1 MAEEKMQLEDCT
13 LPHTPNN
20 RGVSYR
26 SPRPETGLTKYHNRT
41 GLDDLCVRFII
52 NLPEEDL
59 SSVARI
65 CFQIEEAQWFYED
78 FVRPLDPTLPSM
90 TLRSFSLR
98 IFQHCPLLAPFS
110 VENHTKAFEE
120 FLQYKTRVPV
130 RGAILLNEAMD
141 STILVKGWKKGAN
154 WSFPRGKIN
163 KDEDDLECAIREVYE
178 ETGYD
183 LHAAGLVPENRDV
196 KYIEVTM
203 REQQLRLYVF
213 RNVPMETHFQPRTRK
228 EISKIQWY
236 KLSELPAFRKKGA
249 QNQNDAAAA
258 ANANKFYMVAPFLV
272 PLKKWVVQQ
281 KKRDAIKGP
290 SDAQFQPH
298 PLHDELVT
306 EDDVWQTEP
315 VTDAST
321 RTPALDTL
329 EGATMELQRL
339 LKVQPAAAQ
348 STSVS
353 ISSES
358 GGDKGASLLAIL
370 QAKNQAAVKAA
381 PAAPVPHTPLDHT
394 IGEISQPR
402 SPHGQHHPQ
411 QRAPLASYQHP
422 PGFSVAP
429 DGTPQQW
436 AFSQQGNAEGMAHQ
450 VRQQDPSLTNGPLY
464 GHLQPP
470 LRHPQP
476 LPPQVQKSLLSRGT
490 FADSTP
496 PPPPKHAQGTL
507 NQSVPTAQYQQAY
520 FQQQT
525 QNLLYQPKPPAGQLS
540 NQSMALLG
548 VLKSDTKAINP
559 DRGQDPGSCGQPT
572 PAHVQQSSGP
582 VHTNPNQA
590 MSQRGQQLVD
600 PAHRSALLNMF
611 KKPITSSPP
620 ANQPAELPATTASA
634 ALLKGISTTRGDN
647 QDIPSPVFQNRSTQ
661 PVSSSPLSRPPQGPA
676 DLATQMSSHN
686 LSLQSQQIGGTE
698 YRSPRSTSGY
708 SPRITET
715 RSVYNQG
722 AINQLAVLNN
732 SPQLHS
738 SHVLQH
744 MESVNKPTGP
754 RSPAMAALLGA
765 AGADKP
771 ASLASPPAASA
782 LPAPA
787 TLQRKPEMS
796 TEQRQKLLS
805 LFGKP
810 QSPSPGPGYAV
821 DDKGKTREII
831 PPDMGGMRSRV
842 ASLASAS
849 GQGLP
854 EGLPES
860 RRGSQTPISPA
871 DRSFLLGY
879 LTSVANNSK

>member
-1 MAEEKMQLEDCT
+1 MAEEKMQLEDW
-13 LPHTPNN
+13 
-20 RGVSYR
+20 
-26 SPRPETGLTKYHNRT
+26 
-41 GLDDLCVRFII
+41 LDDLCVRFII

-213 RNVPMETHFQPRTRK
+213 RNIPMDTHFQPRTRK

-281 KKRDAIKGP
+281 KKRDAVKGP
-290 SDAQFQPH
+290 NDAQFQPH

-348 STSVS
+348 SASVP

-394 IGEISQPR
+394 IGEVPQPR
-402 SPHGQHHPQ
+402 SPHGQHHSQ
-411 QRAPLASYQHP
+411 QRVPLASYQHP
-422 PGFSVAP
+422 PGFPVAP

-436 AFSQQGNAEGMAHQ
+436 AFSQHGNAEGMAH
-450 VRQQDPSLTNGPLY
+450 
-464 GHLQPP
+464 
-470 LRHPQP
+470 
-476 LPPQVQKSLLSRGT
+476 
-490 FADSTP
+490 
-496 PPPPKHAQGTL
+496 
-507 NQSVPTAQYQQAY
+507 
-520 FQQQT
+520 
-525 QNLLYQPKPPAGQLS
+525 
-540 NQSMALLG
+540 
-548 VLKSDTKAINP
+548 
-559 DRGQDPGSCGQPT
+559 
-572 PAHVQQSSGP
+572 
-582 VHTNPNQA
+582 QA

-611 KKPITSSPP
+611 KKPETSSPL

-634 ALLKGISTTRGDN
+634 ALLEGISTTRGDN
-647 QDIPSPVFQNRSTQ
+647 QDIPSPVFQNRSIQ

-698 YRSPRSTSGY
+698 CRGPHSTSGY
-708 SPRITET
+708 SPSITET

-732 SPQLHS
+732 PPQLQS
-738 SHVLQH
+738 SHVSQH
-744 MESVNKPTGP
+744 MESMNKPIGP

-787 TLQRKPEMS
+787 ALQRKPEMS

-810 QSPSPGPGYAV
+810 QSPSLGPGYAV
-821 DDKGKTREII
+821 DDKGKTREIM

-842 ASLASAS
+842 ASLVSAS

>member
-1 MAEEKMQLEDCT
+1 MAEEKMQLEDW
-13 LPHTPNN
+13 
-20 RGVSYR
+20 
-26 SPRPETGLTKYHNRT
+26 
-41 GLDDLCVRFII
+41 LDDLCVRFII

-213 RNVPMETHFQPRTRK
+213 RNVPMDTHFQPRTRK

-281 KKRDAIKGP
+281 KKRDAVKGP
-290 SDAQFQPH
+290 NDAQFQPH

-348 STSVS
+348 STSVP

-394 IGEISQPR
+394 IGEVPQPR

-411 QRAPLASYQHP
+411 QRVPLASYQHP
-422 PGFSVAP
+422 PGFPVAP

-436 AFSQQGNAEGMAHQ
+436 AFSQQGNAEGMAH
-450 VRQQDPSLTNGPLY
+450 
-464 GHLQPP
+464 
-470 LRHPQP
+470 
-476 LPPQVQKSLLSRGT
+476 
-490 FADSTP
+490 
-496 PPPPKHAQGTL
+496 
-507 NQSVPTAQYQQAY
+507 
-520 FQQQT
+520 
-525 QNLLYQPKPPAGQLS
+525 
-540 NQSMALLG
+540 
-548 VLKSDTKAINP
+548 
-559 DRGQDPGSCGQPT
+559 
-572 PAHVQQSSGP
+572 
-582 VHTNPNQA
+582 QA

-611 KKPITSSPP
+611 KKPETSSPP

-686 LSLQSQQIGGTE
+686 LSLHSQQIGGTE
-698 YRSPRSTSGY
+698 YRSPHSTSGY
-708 SPRITET
+708 NPRIMET

-732 SPQLHS
+732 SPQSHS
-738 SHVLQH
+738 SHVSQH
-744 MESVNKPTGP
+744 MESANKPIGL
-754 RSPAMAALLGA
+754 RSPAMATLLGA

-771 ASLASPPAASA
+771 TSLASPPAASA

-787 TLQRKPEMS
+787 ALQRKPEMS

-810 QSPSPGPGYAV
+810 QSPSPACEDGVYASISSFGRRIDLLVNVAGVMDSFSSV
-821 DDKGKTREII
+821 DGVTNAEWDRVMAVNLTVPVK
-831 PPDMGGMRSRV
+831 MMRSVLPFMKEKRTGAIVNVSSTAGLSGAV
-842 ASLASAS
+842 AGIAYTCSKHGLIGATKNVAWRFRKEGIRCNAVLPGAIDSRIGKAIATGHGDEFDVEAYAQVEPVHALQTHASGSTPDITPLEVAQAVIYLASDQARTINGVS
-849 GQGLP
+849 LP
-854 EGLPES
+854 IDQAWG
-860 RRGSQTPISPA
+860 
-871 DRSFLLGY
+871 
-879 LTSVANNSK
+879 VV

>member
-1 MAEEKMQLEDCT
+1 MAEEKMQLEDW
-13 LPHTPNN
+13 
-20 RGVSYR
+20 
-26 SPRPETGLTKYHNRT
+26 
-41 GLDDLCVRFII
+41 LDDLCVRFII

-163 KDEDDLECAIREVYE
+163 KDEDDLECAVREVYE

-183 LHAAGLVPENRDV
+183 LHAAGLVPENRDDV

-213 RNVPMETHFQPRTRK
+213 RDVPMDTHFQPRTRK

-236 KLSELPAFRKKGA
+236 KLSELPAFRKKGN
-249 QNQNDAAAA
+249 QPQNDAAAA

-281 KKRDAIKGP
+281 KRKDAVKAANEAHFNP
-290 SDAQFQPH
+290 YSLH
-298 PLHDELVT
+298 EEPLT

-315 VTDAST
+315 ATDVSN
-321 RTPALDTL
+321 RTPGLDTL
-329 EGATMELQRL
+329 EGATQELQRL
-339 LKVQPAAAQ
+339 LKVKPTAAQ
-348 STSVS
+348 ATSKPASPDVGS
-353 ISSES
+353 
-358 GGDKGASLLAIL
+358 DKGASLLAIL
-370 QAKNQAAVKAA
+370 QAKNQAAAQGM
-381 PAAPVPHTPLDHT
+381 PITQLPHTPLDHT
-394 IGEISQPR
+394 TREAPLPH

-411 QRAPLASYQHP
+411 QRAPLASYQAP
-422 PGFSVAP
+422 PEFPVVP
-429 DGTPQQW
+429 DGTPQSW
-436 AFSQQGNAEGMAHQ
+436 AFNQSGNSGPVPPQ
-450 VRQQDPSLTNGPLY
+450 VRHHDPSMMGGPAY
-464 GHLQPP
+464 VPHPP

-476 LPPQVQKSLLSRGT
+476 LPPQVQQTLLARGG
-490 FADSTP
+490 FADTTP
-496 PPPPKHAQGTL
+496 PPPPKHAQGTV
-507 NQSVPTAQYQQAY
+507 NQPMANAQFPQVH

-525 QNLLYQPKPPAGQLS
+525 QNILYRNKLPSAQLS
-540 NQSMALLG
+540 NHSMALLG
-548 VLKSDTKAINP
+548 VLKSDTKTDSP
-559 DRGQDPGSCGQPT
+559 DRAHQTGSQPFAPT
-572 PAHVQQSSGP
+572 PSGHDQPFSGIQGHGGVSAYVQPP
-582 VHTNPNQA
+582 VLNVGEQQHHQVNPAVNSR
-590 MSQRGQQLVD
+590 SQQPGD
-600 PAHRSALLNMF
+600 PLHRSTLLQMF
-611 KKPITSSPP
+611 KKPEIHSPP
-620 ANQPAELPATTASA
+620 TNQPAELPANTASA
-634 ALLKGISTTRGDN
+634 TLMKGLSTVKATN
-647 QDIPSPVFQNRSTQ
+647 QGTHSPVFQSRVAQ
-661 PVSSSPLSRPPQGPA
+661 PVSSSPLSRPPQGVS
-676 DLATQMSSHN
+676 DVNSQVNIQS
-686 LSLQSQQIGGTE
+686 LSLQPQGGRRE
-698 YRSPRSTSGY
+698 H
-708 SPRITET
+708 
-715 RSVYNQG
+715 Q
-722 AINQLAVLNN
+722 
-732 SPQLHS
+732 SPQPIAGYNSRAAENRVPSYQGTYSHPAVNNNQSPQMFS
-738 SHVLQH
+738 SQIHQRGETL
-744 MESVNKPTGP
+744 NKSGGP
-754 RSPAMAALLGA
+754 RAPALASILGA

-771 ASLASPPAASA
+771 SSLASPPAASA
-782 LPAPA
+782 LPAPGG
-787 TLQRKPEMS
+787 LQQKSQMS

-810 QSPSPGPGYAV
+810 QSPSPGPAFDI
-821 DDKGKTREII
+821 DDKGKTREMAA
-831 PPDMGGMRSRV
+831 PDGSKRSRV

-849 GQGLP
+849 GQGAP

-879 LTSVANNSK
+879 LASVANAK

>member
-1 MAEEKMQLEDCT
+1 
-13 LPHTPNN
+13 
-20 RGVSYR
+20 
-26 SPRPETGLTKYHNRT
+26 
-41 GLDDLCVRFII
+41 
-52 NLPEEDL
+52 
-59 SSVARI
+59 
-65 CFQIEEAQWFYED
+65 
-78 FVRPLDPTLPSM
+78 M

-110 VENHTKAFEE
+110 VENHTEAFEE

-213 RNVPMETHFQPRTRK
+213 RNVPLDTHFQPRTRK

-281 KKRDAIKGP
+281 KKKDAIK
-290 SDAQFQPH
+290 AANETQFHPH
-298 PLHDELVT
+298 TFHDEPVT

-315 VTDAST
+315 ATDTST

-329 EGATMELQRL
+329 EGATKELQRL

-348 STSVS
+348 ATSVPLS
-353 ISSES
+353 PDV

-370 QAKNQAAVKAA
+370 QAKTQAAVKN
-381 PAAPVPHTPLDHT
+381 APVSQLPHTPHDHT
-394 IGEISQPR
+394 IEEVPQPR

-411 QRAPLASYQHP
+411 QRAPITSYQP
-422 PGFSVAP
+422 APYFPVVP

-436 AFSQQGNAEGMAHQ
+436 AFSQSSHASNVGNAAPQ
-450 VRQQDPSLTNGPLY
+450 VRQLVNGPAY
-464 GHLQPP
+464 GHPQPT

-476 LPPQVQKSLLSRGT
+476 LPPQVQKTLLSRSA
-490 FADSTP
+490 FAEATP
-496 PPPPKHAQGTL
+496 PPQPNHIQENA
-507 NQSVPTAQYQQAY
+507 NQTVITAQYQQTH
-520 FQQQT
+520 FHQQT

-548 VLKSDTKAINP
+548 VLKADTKTASLDVP
-559 DRGQDPGSCGQPT
+559 TAYSPRAFGPSAPGSVQHSGAIHDHGGAQPYEQPT
-572 PAHVQQSSGP
+572 GPPFPNTDPAQAYA
-582 VHTNPNQA
+582 NQA
-590 MSQRGQQLVD
+590 LNQRGQQPID
-600 PAHRSALLNMF
+600 PAHRSALLQMF
-611 KKPITSSPP
+611 KKPDVSSSHS
-620 ANQPAELPATTASA
+620 NQPAELPATTSSA
-634 ALLKGISTTRGDN
+634 ALLKGLSTARGNSHDTS
-647 QDIPSPVFQNRSTQ
+647 SPVVQNRSTQ
-661 PVSSSPLSRPPQGPA
+661 PVSSSPLSRPPQGPS
-676 DLATQMSSHN
+676 DLSGQIPIHH
-686 LSLQSQQIGGTE
+686 LSLQSQIGRTE
-698 YRSPRSTSGY
+698 QQTQYTGGSSPRTVESRG
-708 SPRITET
+708 
-715 RSVYNQG
+715 VYHQ
-722 AINQLAVLNN
+722 NN
-732 SPQLHS
+732 SNHS
-738 SHVLQH
+738 SQMHPSHVLQH
-744 MESVNKPTGP
+744 TENLAKPRGS
-754 RSPAMAALLGA
+754 RGSAMAAVFGP

-782 LPAPA
+782 LPAPG

-796 TEQRQKLLS
+796 TEQKQKLLS

-810 QSPSPGPGYAV
+810 QSPSPGPGYMIG
-821 DDKGKTREII
+821 DKGKARETL
-831 PPDMGGMRSRV
+831 PPETGMRSRV
-842 ASLASAS
+842 ASLASVN
-849 GQGLP
+849 GQGHPESLP
-854 EGLPES
+854 GS

-879 LTSVANNSK
+879 LASVANNAK